1 MLETVKIEGFRCFRT
16 FELKKLGRLNLL
28 VGTNNSGKTSILEA
42 IQILC
47 SRTNLEPLA
56 QVMSDRGEYFISEEQ
71 GGGREFDI
79 RHLFNGHEIE
89 PDMQFAIAG
98 KNGEKQEKITVS
110 ISPTKNEK
118 NIARKGEISV
128 QDNQKIDIVFDRNF
142 DDKLQLNVSW
152 KDGSQKEGIN
162 GILLSR
168 NGGVLEDYIRRSTAI
183 GLPKPS
189 SIKTQFVT
197 SSSLSSTEMLELFDR
212 ILLTPEENIIT
223 ESLKIIEPNLERIA
237 PLSSQ
242 KFRNL
247 ESREGFVVRLS
258 DSNQRVPIGSF
269 GEGTWRMLGLAL
281 ATTCAENGVL
291 FVDEIDTGLHFTV
304 MSKMWKLV
312 WETAKR
318 LNVQVFATTHNSD
331 CWKSLAS
338 LYQQEESLRDEIT
351 IHRIEKGRESSVV
364 FDAREIAVAAEEE
377 IEVR

>member
-28 VGTNNSGKTSILEA
+28 VGKNNSGKTSILEA

-71 GGGREFDI
+71 GGGREFDV

-118 NIARKGEISV
+118 NIARKGEIPV

-142 DDKLQLNVSW
+142 DDKLQLNVNW

-338 LYQQEESLRDEIT
+338 LYHQEESLRDEIT

>member
-28 VGTNNSGKTSILEA
+28 VGKNNSGKTSILEA

-71 GGGREFDI
+71 GGGREFDV

-118 NIARKGEISV
+118 NIARKGEIPV

-142 DDKLQLNVSW
+142 DDKLQLNVNW

-212 ILLTPEENIIT
+212 ILLTPEEHIIT

-338 LYQQEESLRDEIT
+338 LYHQEESLRDEIT

>member
-1 MLETVKIEGFRCFRT
+1 MLETVKIEGFRSFRT

-56 QVMSDRGEYFISEEQ
+56 QAMSDRGEYFISEEQ
-71 GGGREFDI
+71 GRGREFDI
-79 RHLFNGHEIE
+79 RHLFNGHEI
-89 PDMQFAIAG
+89 DLDSKFSVSG
-98 KNGEKQEKITVS
+98 KNGQKQEQIIVS
-110 ISPTKNEK
+110 IKDGTNDSETGAKIVDSQLGNE
-118 NIARKGEISV
+118 EI
-128 QDNQKIDIVFDRNF
+128 QTLEIKIDW
-142 DDKLQLNVSW
+142 S
-152 KDGSQKEGIN
+152 DGTEREEIGRSLSLEG
-162 GILLSR
+162 GLSH
-168 NGGVLEDYIRRSTAI
+168 DYIRRFRSIGIPKNSSTR
-183 GLPKPS
+183 
-189 SIKTQFVT
+189 TQFIT
-197 SSSLSSTEMLELFDR
+197 SSSLKSSQMIELFDR
-212 ILLTPEENIIT
+212 VVLTPEEKIVT
-223 ESLKIIEPNLERIA
+223 EALKIIEPNIERIA
-237 PLSSQ
+237 SFSSP
-242 KFRNL
+242 KFRNP
-247 ESREGFVVRLS
+247 ESREGFFVRLS

-281 ATTCAENGVL
+281 ATTCAKNGFL

-331 CWKSLAS
+331 CWTSLAS

-364 FDAREIAVAAEEE
+364 FDAREIAVAAEED